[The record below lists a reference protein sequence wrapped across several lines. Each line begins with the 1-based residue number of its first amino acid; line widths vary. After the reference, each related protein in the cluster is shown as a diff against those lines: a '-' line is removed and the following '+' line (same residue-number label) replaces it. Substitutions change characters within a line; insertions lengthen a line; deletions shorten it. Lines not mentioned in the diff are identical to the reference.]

1 MSYVCGIDE
10 AGRGPLAGPV
20 CAAAVILP
28 PDFPVDILDDSKRLS
43 PKRRMQLEQL
53 IRERAVAWNVAYSS
67 HTLIDRINILQ
78 ATLDA
83 MRRSYEGLVRRGCVI
98 EQVVVDGNRVFSCPH
113 PIEAVVRG
121 DSTVPA
127 IMAASILAKNHR
139 DRIMMIL
146 DDRYPEWEFASHKG
160 YPTRAHAA
168 LCSIHGLSPVHRR
181 SFRIPSHH

>member
-43 PKRRMQLEQL
+43 PKRRMQLEQV
-53 IRERAVAWNVAYSS
+53 ICERAVAWHVAYSS

-83 MRRSYEGLVRRGCVI
+83 MRRSYERIARRGHPIDRVVI
-98 EQVVVDGNRVFSCPH
+98 DGNRTFPCPH
-113 PIEAVVRG
+113 PVTAVVRG
-121 DSTVPA
+121 DATVPS

-139 DRIMMIL
+139 DRIMLTL
-146 DDRYPEWEFASHKG
+146 DARYPEWEFASHKG
-160 YPTRAHAA
+160 YPTRRHAE
-168 LCSIHGLSPVHRR
+168 LCRLHGLSPVHRR
-181 SFRIPSHH
+181 SFRIPSLS